1 MLILAG
7 PKGSAGGVSG
17 FLQAVGEGGVATAGA
32 GGANRAA
39 HRAPKLSIRV
49 AMQYGQKRRS
59 SHLLAGSRREPVH
72 QTGPI
77 GGTSGTTT
85 TGFGSPRKV
94 NLALS
99 SAAREP
105 SGASGFTPSTST
117 ITI

>member
-49 AMQYGQKRRS
+49 AMQYGQKRR
-59 SHLLAGSRREPVH
+59 P
-72 QTGPI
+72 
-77 GGTSGTTT
+77 
-85 TGFGSPRKV
+85 
-94 NLALS
+94 
-99 SAAREP
+99 
-105 SGASGFTPSTST
+105 
-117 ITI
+117 